1 MAVPVES
8 AGRRDDGSMPMAML
22 LLIISTG
29 LIMAV
34 ATVVFGQ
41 QSHTRNDVQR
51 IKALSAAQ
59 TGIEVAVGAI
69 RMSTTPDGFGDPR
82 ALPCSVMTGRTSAAS
97 DDAQFSVRVYYT
109 KAVPPSGDIQ
119 WATQPA
125 NRWDCGATATSMP
138 AHALIQA
145 TGSYGVQRTLT
156 ATYSFT
162 TVTQN
167 DRIGGGLV
175 RAYSTNNGNYCISAA
190 ATTALSGSQLLVK
203 VCDAQNPLQRF
214 AYQAGLTIT
223 LADITTPTGQ
233 RLCLDG
239 GSTMAAGNPV
249 RLQPCAPAPTRQ
261 QVWGSDDHSVFY
273 LQPTATTILCLRSS
287 KGDTDGA
294 TVSLTGPARAGQCV
308 KDWSETATFITDPQF
323 GAGKA
328 GPATGQLVNSH
339 QFGRCIDVTAN
350 DVTTPYLVVFPC
362 KQPLTGPVLW
372 NQNWVLPAATSDS
385 SRRSGPIHTTTGGTT
400 YCLKNPG
407 STSALGNY
415 LTVQSCNP
423 GSVLPTSLQW
433 TVNGDTGRQ
442 STSFRIESSHLVPPG
457 GTSTCIS
464 VTNPNATNPDVW
476 RTHNLAVSKLI
487 TATCDDSDL
496 QKWNIAPRASQASLT
511 DIMEQ

>member
-1 MAVPVES
+1 MTATRTRS
-8 AGRRDDGSMPMAML
+8 RRRDDGSMPMTML
-22 LLIISTG
+22 LLIVSSA

-34 ATVVFGQ
+34 ASVVFGQ
-41 QSHTRNDVQR
+41 QGHTRNDVQR
-51 IKALSAAQ
+51 VKALGAAQ
-59 TGIEVAVGAI
+59 TGLEIATGAI
-69 RMSTTPDGFGDPR
+69 RTSTTSDGFGDPR
-82 ALPCSVMTGRTSAAS
+82 ALPCAVLTGRTSAATG
-97 DDAQFSVRVYYT
+97 DATYSVRVYYT
-109 KAVPPSGDIQ
+109 KGVPPSGDVQ

-138 AHALIQA
+138 AHALIES
-145 TGSYGVQRTLT
+145 TGTYGVQRTLT

-167 DRIGGGLV
+167 DKIAGGLI
-175 RAYSTNNGNYCISAA
+175 RAYSTKGGNFCISAA
-190 ATTALSGSQLLVK
+190 SATSLSGSQLLIRS
-203 VCDAQNPLQRF
+203 CDAQSPLQRF

-223 LADITTPTGQ
+223 LAELTTPTGQ

-239 GSTMAAGNPV
+239 GATPAAGNPV
-249 RLQPCAPAPTRQ
+249 RLQPCAPAPIRQ

-294 TVSLTGPARAGQCV
+294 TVRLAGPTPAGTCV
-308 KDWSETATFITDPQF
+308 RDWNDTATFITDPRF

-372 NQNWVLPAATSDS
+372 NQNWVLPSATPGTA
-385 SRRSGPIHTTTGGTT
+385 RPSGPIYTTTGGTA
-400 YCLKNPG
+400 YCLQNPG
-407 STSALGNY
+407 TISPPGNY
-415 LTVQSCNP
+415 LTLQACNP
-423 GSVLPTSLQW
+423 GAVLPTSLQW
-433 TVNGDTGRQ
+433 TINGDTGRR
-442 STSFRIESSHLVPPG
+442 STSFRIESSHMVAPG
-457 GTSTCIS
+457 GPNTCMS
-464 VTNPNATNPDVW
+464 VTDPTAADPDVW
-476 RTHNLAVSKLI
+476 RTFNLTISKLT
-487 TATCDDSDL
+487 TAPCDDSDL
-496 QKWNIAPRASQASLT
+496 QKWNIVPQADPASLT